1 MIPKTILSLVLIL
14 IVLNPLLLRGESKP
28 SIENDVIVSL
38 LTNKIIAK
46 LSEEFNRDTQFDCAS
61 VNKLEKT
68 GVNNNLYR
76 VSLTLYT
83 FEGPHTPPFY
93 KVKMAFT
100 NDTDN
105 WRWEGY
111 IVEKEPLEPN
121 EKVSCN

>member
-14 IVLNPLLLRGESKP
+14 IILNPVLLRGESKQ
-28 SIENDVIVSL
+28 IENDVILSL

-46 LSEEFNRDTQFDCAS
+46 LSEEFNQDTQFDCAS
-61 VNKLEKT
+61 VTKLEKT
-68 GVNNNLYR
+68 GENNNLYR

-83 FEGPHTPPFY
+83 FEGPHNPPFY

-111 IVEKEPLEPN
+111 IVEKAPLEPN
-121 EKVSCN
+121 EKISCN